1 MSRSRAQIAPEP
13 VRFVPIARRLAL
25 THEPDDPLR
34 QSIHL
39 TKSADGTAIAWA
51 YAGDGPPLVKAG
63 NWLTHLEYDLKSPI
77 WHHWCRFLGETY
89 RLIRYDERGCGMSDR
104 NVAELSLDASVQ
116 DLEAVIAAA
125 QPAEPFVLLGI
136 SQGGATAVRYAVAH
150 PGKVSQLILYGAYA
164 QGRAKMGDPEA
175 ERAQRARIA
184 LTRTGWGQDNPVYR
198 QLFTSR
204 FIPAGTDEQL
214 RWFNELCRITA
225 TAEMAARILE
235 FRIDID
241 VSGLLPQLKVPTLV
255 LHARGDEA
263 VALSQGRLLAARIPG
278 ATLVELDS
286 RNHILL
292 EAESAWA
299 RFKEEMLEFTGRASM
314 PEGDELFRSLSA
326 RESEIL
332 LRIAAGLTNIDIGRE
347 LFISEKTVR
356 NHITR
361 IFEKLGVQSRAQAI
375 VLAKD
380 HGLLPAKGSA
390 NAR

>member
-1 MSRSRAQIAPEP
+1 M
-13 VRFVPIARRLAL
+13 
-25 THEPDDPLR
+25 R

-51 YAGDGPPLVKAG
+51 HAGEGPSLVKAG
-63 NWLTHLEYDLKSPI
+63 NWLTHLEYDAKSPI
-77 WHHWCRFLGETY
+77 WQHWIRFLADHY
-89 RLIRYDERGCGMSDR
+89 RFIRYDERGCGMSDR

-125 QPAEPFVLLGI
+125 RPAEPFVLLGI

-150 PGKVSQLILYGAYA
+150 PEKVSHLILYGAYA
-164 QGRAKMGDPEA
+164 QGRAKMGDAEA
-175 ERAQRARIA
+175 EQAQRARIA

-204 FIPAGTDEQL
+204 FIPAGSDEQL
-214 RWFNELCRITA
+214 RWFNELCKITA

-235 FRIDID
+235 FRLYID
-241 VSGLLPQLKVPTLV
+241 VTDLLPRVSVPTLV

-263 VALSQGRLLAARIPG
+263 VLPSQGRLLAARTPG

-292 EAESAWA
+292 EGEPAWA
-299 RFKEEMLEFTGRASM
+299 RFKEEVLAFTGRTAI
-314 PEGDELFRSLSA
+314 PDGGELFRSLSA

-332 LRIAAGLTNIDIGRE
+332 VRIAAGLTNIEIGRE

-356 NHITR
+356 NHVTR
-361 IFEKLGVQSRAQAI
+361 IFDKLGVQSRAQAI

-380 HGLLPAKGSA
+380 HGLLPAKGSGS
-390 NAR
+390 AR

>member
-1 MSRSRAQIAPEP
+1 
-13 VRFVPIARRLAL
+13 
-25 THEPDDPLR
+25 LR

-77 WHHWCRFLGETY
+77 WHHWCQFFGDHY
-89 RLIRYDERGCGMSDR
+89 RLIRYDERGCGMSER
-104 NVAELSLDASVQ
+104 SVAELSLDASVQ
-116 DLEAVIAAA
+116 DLEAAIAAA
-125 QPAEPFVLLGI
+125 RPAEPFVLLGI
-136 SQGGATAVRYAVAH
+136 SQGGATAISYAVAH
-150 PGKVSQLILYGAYA
+150 PDKVSHLILYGAYA
-164 QGRAKMGDPEA
+164 QGRANMGDPAA
-175 ERAQRARIA
+175 EQAQRARIA
-184 LTRTGWGQDNPVYR
+184 LTRSGWGQDNPVYR

-241 VSGLLPQLKVPTLV
+241 VSSLLPQVSVPTLV

-263 VALSQGRLLAARIPG
+263 VAPSQGRLLAARIPG

-292 EAESAWA
+292 EGEPAWT
-299 RFKEEMLEFTGRASM
+299 RFKEEMLAFTGRSAI
-314 PEGDELFRSLSA
+314 PDGGELFLKLSA

-356 NHITR
+356 NHVTR
-361 IFEKLGVQSRAQAI
+361 IFEKLGVESRAQAI

-380 HGLLPAKGSA
+380 HGLLPAKGRSA
-390 NAR
+390 R

>member
-1 MSRSRAQIAPEP
+1 
-13 VRFVPIARRLAL
+13 
-25 THEPDDPLR
+25 LR

-51 YAGDGPPLVKAG
+51 HAGNGPPLVKAS
-63 NWLTHLEYDLKSPI
+63 NWLTHLEYDAKSPI
-77 WHHWCRFLGETY
+77 WQHWIRFFGEHY
-89 RLIRYDERGCGMSDR
+89 RFIRYDERGCGMSDR
-104 NVAELSLDASVQ
+104 DVAELSLDRSAQ

-125 QPAEPFVLLGI
+125 RPEEPFVLLGI
-136 SQGGATAVRYAVAH
+136 SQGAAAAIRYTVAH
-150 PGKVSQLILYGAYA
+150 PNTVSRLILYGAYA
-164 QGRAKMGDPEA
+164 QGRAKAGDPEG

-214 RWFNELCRITA
+214 RWFNELCKITA
-225 TAEMAARILE
+225 SPEMAARILE

-241 VSGLLPQLKVPTLV
+241 VAALLPHVTVPTLV
-255 LHARGDEA
+255 LHARADEA
-263 VALSQGRLLAARIPG
+263 VPLSQGRLLAARIPG
-278 ATLVELDS
+278 ATLVELGS

-292 EAESAWA
+292 EAEPAWA
-299 RFKEEMLEFTGRASM
+299 RFKEEVLAFTGASGAR
-314 PEGDELFRSLSA
+314 ESELFRSLSQ

-332 LRIAAGLTNIDIGRE
+332 VRIAAGLTNIEIGRE

-361 IFEKLGVQSRAQAI
+361 IFEKLGVASRAQAI

-380 HGLLPAKGSA
+380 HGLLPAKRG
-390 NAR
+390 AR

>member
-1 MSRSRAQIAPEP
+1 M
-13 VRFVPIARRLAL
+13 RFVPIARRLAQ
-25 THEPDDPLR
+25 TRNRTSALR

-77 WHHWCRFLGETY
+77 WHHWCRFFGETY

-104 NVAELSLDASVQ
+104 NVATLSLDASVQ
-116 DLEAVIAAA
+116 DLEAVIAASR
-125 QPAEPFVLLGI
+125 PAEPFVLLGI
-136 SQGGATAVRYAVAH
+136 SQGGATAIRYTVAH
-150 PGKVSQLILYGAYA
+150 PDKVSHLILYGAYA
-164 QGRAKMGDPEA
+164 QGRAKMGDAEA

-204 FIPAGTDEQL
+204 FIPAGSEEQL
-214 RWFNELCRITA
+214 RWFNELCRITV

-241 VSGLLPQLKVPTLV
+241 VSGLLPQLSVPTLV

-263 VALSQGRLLAARIPG
+263 VPPSQGRLLAARIPG

-292 EAESAWA
+292 EAEPAWA
-299 RFKEEMLEFTGRASM
+299 RFKEEVLAFTGRAALPDGSA
-314 PEGDELFRSLSA
+314 LFRALSA

-356 NHITR
+356 NHVTR
-361 IFEKLGVQSRAQAI
+361 IFDKLGVESRAQAI

-380 HGLLPAKGSA
+380 HGLLPAKGSGG
-390 NAR
+390 AR